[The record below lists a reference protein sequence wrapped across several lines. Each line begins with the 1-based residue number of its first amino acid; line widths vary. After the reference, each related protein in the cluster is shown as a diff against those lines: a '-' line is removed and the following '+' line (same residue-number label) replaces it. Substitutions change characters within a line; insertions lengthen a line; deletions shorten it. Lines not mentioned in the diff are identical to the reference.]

1 MEAKDVRRRE
11 FLAQGGAAAAAGLT
25 LLNAP
30 FPVWSF
36 PSRPGESVIP
46 GSINRR
52 RRLKLFLRSC
62 RNSCAGRRSMPG

>member
-11 FLAQGGAAAAAGLT
+11 VLAQGGVAAAAGLT
-25 LLNAP
+25 LLNVP

-36 PSRPGESVIP
+36 PSRPGEAVIP
-46 GSINRR
+46 WVDQPP
-52 RRLKLFLRSC
+52 RRLNLSLRSC